1 MIKLFTFLAKVK
13 HIWSLWNLRGFMV
26 FSFSLQC
33 ILIIGSSLRVQTAKS
48 WVHRLIWLVYLLADW
63 AAYYAI
69 GLVVP
74 IDRLQDQLDTYD
86 IHSFWAPFLLLHI
99 GGPNTIAG
107 FSLEDNE
114 LWDRSVLHIIVQ
126 AGATVISIYRSL
138 SKKRLLAPTLLVLV
152 AALTRYAGRILAL
165 NKGSMDV
172 LRREKVASKAPNKGK
187 PVAPNKGKPGV
198 LPITNFIIKEAKPS
212 VMIVGV
218 EPVKLAAHSYDLFR
232 KYKGILCGLAIKD
245 DGEAYK
251 DRMTLFSRK
260 PDQALV
266 EMEMEI
272 SLAYDLFYTKI
283 WTIVENETG
292 KILHIISLVSEVGA
306 LVLWALAN
314 KQGYHKVDIK
324 LTNALLVGGLF
335 LDVVSLLKLVFSD
348 LAICHLIKWKPDS
361 SLVTCAMN
369 QLLLVRNR
377 AARWVLFRR
386 WSGSIK
392 QFDLMRY
399 KGNDCCG
406 SRGLG
411 EWMTRTFGI
420 EWGVSEVKLSDDL
433 KNHIFKNIRIRGL
446 YSGSKN
452 GNVGKKTSI
461 ELGEYVLDMWDPN
474 EPIANAIQHIYR
486 RLGVV
491 HTLIV
496 WHTATRWFCANKPRN
511 KLSQFNELL
520 SKYMMY
526 LLFYHSKMILEGA
539 QLEMS
544 VEDMTQKLIEIKNE
558 GNKEK
563 LDPYPEEALKKQL
576 NSSSPSTN
584 YGDISNMYNLWTYNR
599 TQEEEALK
607 KQEKDLDG
615 ILKKGENDDGEVKL
629 IKKLASHIQK
639 KLESADNPQEI
650 MNEMWIDYLL
660 YVAIRCRGRMHV
672 QQLGNGGE
680 LLTLVWLMMTHLR
693 LTIELPRPHGKP
705 TKKDEQEMRE
715 DDLCTLVDL
724 NNVASLNQTESYC
737 LNFKISK
744 MSIIILLK
752 THSLTFPCQSFSSV
766 LFTFFYQ
773 IKDVFS
779 FIVENNV

>member
-1 MIKLFTFLAKVK
+1 MIKLFTFLAKVE
-13 HIWSLWNLRGFMV
+13 HIWSLWNLRGFII

-33 ILIIGSSLRVQTAKS
+33 ILIIGASLRVQTAKS

-74 IDRLQDQLDTYD
+74 INWLQDQLDTYD

-114 LWDRSVLHIIVQ
+114 LWDRSVLHIVVQ

-138 SKKRLLAPTLLVLV
+138 SKRRLLAPTLLVFV

-165 NKGSMDV
+165 YEGSMDG
-172 LRREKVASKAPNKGK
+172 LIREIGTSKARNKDKQG
-187 PVAPNKGKPGV
+187 AE
-198 LPITNFIIKEAKPS
+198 PIQSIAIKR
-212 VMIVGV
+212 V
-218 EPVKLAAHSYDLFR
+218 EPMELAAHSYDLFQ
-232 KYKGILCGLAIKD
+232 KYKGIFCGLSIED
-245 DGEAYK
+245 DVEAYE
-251 DRMTLFSRK
+251 DRKKLFTRN
-260 PDQALV
+260 PDQALL
-266 EMEMEI
+266 EMEMEV

-283 WTIVENETG
+283 WTIMVNETG

-348 LAICHLIKWKPDS
+348 LAICHLSKWKPDS
-361 SLVTCAMN
+361 MN

-377 AARWVLFRR
+377 ATRCVLFRR

-392 QFDLMRY
+392 QFDWIRN
-399 KGNDCCG
+399 KEDDCCG
-406 SRGLG
+406 LRGLG
-411 EWMTRTFGI
+411 VQMTKTLGI

-433 KNHIFKNIRIRGL
+433 KNHIFMNIRNRGL
-446 YSGSKN
+446 YCQR
-452 GNVGKKTSI
+452 VRKKTSI
-461 ELGEYVLDMWDPN
+461 VLGEYLLDMLYPN
-474 EPIANAIQHIYR
+474 EPIANAFPHICI

-496 WHTATRWFCANKPRN
+496 WHTATFAFLCTKNTN
-511 KLSQFNELL
+511 DELSQFNELL

-526 LLFYHSKMILEGA
+526 LLFYHPKMILEGV

-544 VEDMTQKLIEIKNE
+544 VADMIQKLKEIKDK
-558 GNKEK
+558 GS
-563 LDPYPEEALKKQL
+563 EAWI
-576 NSSSPSTN
+576 ST
-584 YGDISNMYNLWTYNR
+584 GFDLM
-599 TQEEEALK
+599 
-607 KQEKDLDG
+607 DLDDMLIEWDQANEKMTI
-615 ILKKGENDDGEVKL
+615 ILK
-629 IKKLASHIQK
+629 LAFNIQK
-639 KLESADNPQEI
+639 ALEWADHPQEI
-650 MNEMWIDYLL
+650 MNEIWIDFLL
-660 YVAIRCRGRMHV
+660 YFAIHCSGRMHV

-693 LTIELPRPHGKP
+693 LTIELPRRHGKP

-715 DDLCTLVDL
+715 DDLCTLIEL
-724 NNVASLNQTESYC
+724 NDVASLNQMESYC

-744 MSIIILLK
+744 MSVIILLK

-766 LFTFFYQ
+766 LFTFLPNKRCFF
-773 IKDVFS
+773 VCSRTMF
-779 FIVENNV
+779 EC

>member
-13 HIWSLWNLRGFMV
+13 HIWSLWNLRGFIV

-74 IDRLQDQLDTYD
+74 INRLQDQLDTYD

-114 LWDRSVLHIIVQ
+114 LWDRSVLHILVQ

-138 SKKRLLAPTLLVLV
+138 SKRRLLAPTLLVLV

-172 LRREKVASKAPNKGK
+172 LRREIVASKEPNKGK
-187 PVAPNKGKPGV
+187 PDGN
-198 LPITNFIIKEAKPS
+198 PITNVPIK
-212 VMIVGV
+212 GV

-232 KYKGILCGLAIKD
+232 KYKGIFCGLSIKD
-245 DGEAYK
+245 DREAYE
-251 DRMTLFSRK
+251 DRTKLFSRK
-260 PDQALV
+260 PDQALL
-266 EMEMEI
+266 EMEMEV

-283 WTIVENETG
+283 WTIVEDKAG

-306 LVLWALAN
+306 LVLWAFAN
-314 KQGYHKVDIK
+314 KQGYHRVDIK

-361 SLVTCAMN
+361 RLVTCAMN
-369 QLLLVRNR
+369 QLLWVRNR

-392 QFDLMRY
+392 QFDLMLY
-399 KGNDCCG
+399 QGESCCG
-406 SRGLG
+406 SRRLG

-433 KNHIFKNIRIRGL
+433 KNHIFMNIRIRGL

-452 GNVGKKTSI
+452 ENVGKKTSI
-461 ELGEYVLDMWDPN
+461 VLGEYVLDMWDKN
-474 EPIANAIQHIYR
+474 EPIANAIQHICR
-486 RLGVV
+486 CLGVV
-491 HTLIV
+491 HALIV
-496 WHTATRWFCANKPRN
+496 WHKATHWFCPKKPVEDLQA
-511 KLSQFNELL
+511 KLSKFNELL

-526 LLFYHSKMILEGA
+526 LLFYRSKMILEGA

-544 VEDMTQKLIEIKNE
+544 VEDMTQKLIEIKKE
-558 GNKEK
+558 GADANYIEK
-563 LDPYPEEALKKQL
+563 SHP
-576 NSSSPSTN
+576 SSSS
-584 YGDISNMYNLWTYNR
+584 DIY
-599 TQEEEALK
+599 EEEALQ
-607 KQEKDLDG
+607 KQEEKLNGIGKDACPTTRQWWRASNPSLAH
-615 ILKKGENDDGEVKL
+615 DD
-629 IKKLASHIQK
+629 ASSPNH
-639 KLESADNPQEI
+639 
-650 MNEMWIDYLL
+650 
-660 YVAIRCRGRMHV
+660 
-672 QQLGNGGE
+672 
-680 LLTLVWLMMTHLR
+680 
-693 LTIELPRPHGKP
+693 P
-705 TKKDEQEMRE
+705 TS
-715 DDLCTLVDL
+715 T
-724 NNVASLNQTESYC
+724 
-737 LNFKISK
+737 
-744 MSIIILLK
+744 
-752 THSLTFPCQSFSSV
+752 
-766 LFTFFYQ
+766 
-773 IKDVFS
+773 
-779 FIVENNV
+779 

>member
-13 HIWSLWNLRGFMV
+13 HIWSLWNLRGFII

-74 IDRLQDQLDTYD
+74 INRLQDQLDTYD

-114 LWDRSVLHIIVQ
+114 LWDRSVLHIMVQ

-138 SKKRLLAPTLLVLV
+138 SKRRLLAPTLLVLV

-165 NKGSMDV
+165 YKGSMDV
-172 LRREKVASKAPNKGK
+172 LRREIVASKEPNK
-187 PVAPNKGKPGV
+187 NKPGV
-198 LPITNFIIKEAKPS
+198 LPITNFIIK
-212 VMIVGV
+212 GV
-218 EPVKLAAHSYDLFR
+218 EPVELAAHSYDLFR
-232 KYKGILCGLAIKD
+232 KYKGIFCGLSIKD
-245 DGEAYK
+245 DGEAYE
-251 DRMTLFSRK
+251 DRKKLFSRK
-260 PDQALV
+260 QDQALV
-266 EMEMEI
+266 EMEMEV

-314 KQGYHKVDIK
+314 KQGYHRVDIK

-369 QLLLVRNR
+369 QLLWVRNR

-399 KGNDCCG
+399 KGDDCCG

-433 KNHIFKNIRIRGL
+433 KNHIFKNIWIRGL

-452 GNVGKKTSI
+452 GNVGKKTWI

-474 EPIANAIQHIYR
+474 EPIANAIQHICS

-496 WHTATRWFCANKPRN
+496 WHTATSWFCANKQSN
-511 KLSQFNELL
+511 ELSQCNELL

-526 LLFYHSKMILEGA
+526 LLFYRPKMILEGA
-539 QLEMS
+539 QLEES
-544 VEDMTQKLIEIKNE
+544 IEDTILS
-558 GNKEK
+558 
-563 LDPYPEEALKKQL
+563 LEELKKEFGTEQQL
-576 NSSSPSTN
+576 NSSSPSTI
-584 YGDISNMYNLWTYNR
+584 YEDISNMDKIRTQEVESLKKQEEELDRILENADVEVYLIKNEG

-607 KQEKDLDG
+607 KPEEKFD
-615 ILKKGENDDGEVKL
+615 GENDDGEGKDACPTTWQWWRASNPS
-629 IKKLASHIQK
+629 LAH
-639 KLESADNPQEI
+639 
-650 MNEMWIDYLL
+650 
-660 YVAIRCRGRMHV
+660 
-672 QQLGNGGE
+672 
-680 LLTLVWLMMTHLR
+680 
-693 LTIELPRPHGKP
+693 
-705 TKKDEQEMRE
+705 
-715 DDLCTLVDL
+715 DD
-724 NNVASLNQTESYC
+724 ASSPNHRTS
-737 LNFKISK
+737 
-744 MSIIILLK
+744 
-752 THSLTFPCQSFSSV
+752 T
-766 LFTFFYQ
+766 
-773 IKDVFS
+773 
-779 FIVENNV
+779 